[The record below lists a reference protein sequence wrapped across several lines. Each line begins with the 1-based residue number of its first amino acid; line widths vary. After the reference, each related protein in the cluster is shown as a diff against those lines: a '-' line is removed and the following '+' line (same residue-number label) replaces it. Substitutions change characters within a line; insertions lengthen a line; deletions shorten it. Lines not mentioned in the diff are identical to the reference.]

1 MSRPNLK
8 ALILLVLALAVS
20 AAPAYGSAGAVIRD
34 CSADGVLDKHYSH
47 GDLSRALD
55 QLPSDL
61 DEYTDC
67 RSVIRRAQLAVAK
80 GKGKD
85 RPGILNRVDR
95 TKPPNAGE
103 QQSID
108 KAPSHEPVHVGG
120 KPVQPGGTGAGFA
133 TSSLGTELPT
143 FVLLVLIALGIAA
156 VWGAAFAANRRWPGI
171 GDGVKRGIT
180 RFRR

>member
-8 ALILLVLALAVS
+8 ALTLLVLALAVS

-34 CSADGVLDKHYSH
+34 CSEDGALDRHYSH
-47 GDLSRALD
+47 GDLTRALD

-67 RSVIRRAQLAVAK
+67 RSVIRRAQLSGAG
-80 GKGKD
+80 GKRKD

-95 TKPPNAGE
+95 TKPPSVDE

-120 KPVQPGGTGAGFA
+120 KPVEPGGTAVGFA

-143 FVLLVLIALGIAA
+143 FVLLTLTALGIAA
-156 VWGAAFAANRRWPGI
+156 LWGAGFAANRRWPGI
-171 GDGVKRGIT
+171 GDGVKRGIA